1 MKTKFLNPAIPAVLM
16 MTTASIAQAADDWTK
31 RISLSG
37 LVEVEYSNGETY
49 AGGNTS
55 DIAMATMELGIEG
68 KINNMMTAN
77 IVLLEEDDDGSSD
90 EVDQAYVTYA
100 NPGKSALVFK
110 GGRMA
115 VPFGVFATTVVSDTL
130 TLEMGETKESALQ
143 LGYEADGL
151 NAAFYL
157 FNGATNEATAKTAG
171 DSEAEQYGINL
182 GYSMKTDKMGLNVS
196 VGYISSIGDSDGISG
211 NANFNNKDSLAKY
224 VGGMTAYLGYERG
237 PFTLNVEYLG
247 ATDKFASTE
256 LAFKTGGAEPSAYNV
271 DFGYRFNMSGN
282 DASIGVSVQGSDEAV
297 KLGMPESRYL
307 AALSVGIIENTSLAF
322 EWKHDKDYAT
332 ADGGTG
338 KTADTLTVQLA
349 TSF

>member
-1 MKTKFLNPAIPAVLM
+1 MKAKLLKPAIPALLM
-16 MTTASIAQAADDWTK
+16 ATTAGMAHAEDDWTK

-37 LVEVEYSNGETY
+37 LVEVEYSNSETY
-49 AGGNTS
+49 AGANTS
-55 DIAMATMELGIEG
+55 DVTMATMELGIEA
-68 KINNMMTAN
+68 KVNKSMTAN

-100 NPGKSALVFK
+100 NPEKSALVFR

-115 VPFGVFATTVVSDTL
+115 VPFGVFATNVVSDTL
-130 TLEMGETKESALQ
+130 TLEMGETKEAALQ
-143 LGYEADGL
+143 LGYEADGFS
-151 NAAFYL
+151 AAFYL
-157 FNGATNEATAKTAG
+157 FNGETNEATAKAAG
-171 DSEAEQYGINL
+171 DNEAEQYGVNL

-211 NANFNNKDSLAKY
+211 NSNFSNKDSLTKY
-224 VGGMTAYLGYERG
+224 IGGMTAYMGYERG
-237 PFTLNVEYLG
+237 PFSLNVEYLG

-256 LAFKTGGAEPSAYNV
+256 LAFKSQGAEPSAYNV
-271 DFGYRFNMSGN
+271 DVGYSFNMAGN
-282 DASIGVSVQGSDEAV
+282 DASVGLSVQGSDEAV

-307 AALSVGIIENTSLAF
+307 VALSVGIMENTSMAF
-322 EWKHDKDYAT
+322 EWKHDKDYSV

-349 TSF
+349 TTF